1 MTEQEQ
7 MVFAILEPYLGYL
20 NGHLTFETKNTRE
33 ILQGTGISMPKTD
46 HAFLKTLIRYAVK
59 VGYLAI

>member
-1 MTEQEQ
+1 
-7 MVFAILEPYLGYL
+7 MVFAMLEPYLGYL
-20 NGHLTFETKNTRE
+20 NGHLTFDTTNTRE
-33 ILQGTGISMPKTD
+33 ILRGTGIPMPKTD